1 MKEFMAS
8 ISDILVQS
16 ASLPTG
22 NCGDDEDGGNCGD
35 VNVGAV
41 TIKDCGDDDNSFGGG
56 DSCGGG
62 GGFRLVTGG
71 FGSDTASANESGNE
85 FTSSSRQR

>member
-1 MKEFMAS
+1 MAS

-62 GGFRLVTGG
+62 GGIP
-71 FGSDTASANESGNE
+71 FGNRWLWIRHGL
-85 FTSSSRQR
+85 RQRKRKRIHVL